1 LSGNAILELL
11 ESSPW
16 LVIGLWCLALLWMAK
31 IAQALLKKTTERL
44 ARESSTTGIVISFS
58 GKALPWVF
66 LFFGWAVVL
75 HSADDQIAHID
86 LFRRL
91 NSLLLIVAFSMLASR
106 AVSGLGEAIVKK
118 HPYDI
123 ADNYRARGI
132 LTQTRVLTRTLSLV
146 IVVIGVSAGLMVF
159 PEVRKIGTALL
170 ASAGVLGLAVGLA
183 AKPIVGNLLAGLQ
196 IAFTQPIRL
205 DDVVIVE
212 GEWGRIEEITRSYVV
227 IKIWD
232 ERRLIVPLQYFIENP
247 FQNWTRGSA
256 NILGTVFLW
265 VDYRM
270 PVDPLREELGKL
282 CEMDPDWDHRVAI
295 IHVTEATEK
304 GIQLRVLM
312 SSRDAARN
320 FDLRC
325 RVREGLIEF
334 IQAHYP
340 QCFPVTRAEI
350 NADDRRP
357 HEAAPVVPAAPT
369 TPATRGLQTQ
379 GRAFGPGTLS

>member
-1 LSGNAILELL
+1 
-11 ESSPW
+11 
-16 LVIGLWCLALLWMAK
+16 M
-31 IAQALLKKTTERL
+31 
-44 ARESSTTGIVISFS
+44 
-58 GKALPWVF
+58 
-66 LFFGWAVVL
+66 VL

-270 PVDPLREELGKL
+270 PVDPMREELGKL

-295 IHVTEATEK
+295 IQVTEATEK
-304 GIQLRVLM
+304 GMQLRVLM

-350 NADDRRP
+350 NADDRHPR
-357 HEAAPVVPAAPT
+357 EAAPVVPTAPT
-369 TPATRGLQTQ
+369 KPATRGLQT
-379 GRAFGPGTLS
+379 